1 MSHNPN
7 TTAVII
13 PRLPRM
19 SGEVATQQYLNE
31 LVAAM
36 EEAIDVLNSTRQ
48 RNFTEINLTNT
59 QGHGGGLRVGDVFED
74 GGTLKIVR
82 VSDVFAG
89 TLVAT
94 TALGSVTIST
104 P

>member
-1 MSHNPN
+1 MSHDTKLN
-7 TTAVII
+7 AVII
-13 PRLPRM
+13 PRLPKA
-19 SGEVATQQYLNE
+19 GAEITPEYLDE
-31 LVAAM
+31 LVAAL

-59 QGHGGGLRVGDVFED
+59 QSHGGGLRVGDVFED
-74 GGTLKIVR
+74 SGTLKIVR
-82 VSDVFAG
+82 TNDVFAG